1 LNTVNTTTKSGS
13 LIADKYSAAP
23 ISADGRFA
31 AFYAPD
37 TVAAEPASGIGDV
50 YLTITPFQ

>member
-1 LNTVNTTTKSGS
+1 MKMTP

-23 ISADGRFA
+23 ISADGHFA

-37 TVAAEPASGIGDV
+37 TVEAEPASGIGDV
-50 YLTITPFQ
+50 YLTVTPF